1 MKISVLY
8 LGRLE
13 CRKYHLIECEDH
25 NEMIKSPIM
34 SILIERPTLG
44 NVLYDTGNSP
54 YYSTEYPPST
64 LETYPV
70 AEFISIEEALKAK
83 GLTPADIDLILMSHL
98 HFDHAGGLK
107 YFTGTKAIKNVLVAE
122 AELKNAFYQAMTGQV
137 GAYVKSLFDLEG
149 IRFQTINGETDLADD
164 LRLFVQNAHTPGVM
178 GMALKTRSK
187 GNVIVTSDA
196 IYTRESYQ
204 KELPPGGPINKTKK
218 EFYDNLNRI
227 KAMEKEYSAE
237 LLFGHD
243 YDQVMEWNKNGVIE

>member
-13 CRKYHLIECEDH
+13 CRKYHLIECDDH

-34 SILIERPTLG
+34 SVLIEHPILG
-44 NVLYDTGNSP
+44 NILYDTGNSP
-54 YYSTEYPPST
+54 YYSTEYPAST

-70 AEFISIEEALKAK
+70 AEFISIEDALKEK
-83 GLTPADIDLILMSHL
+83 GLTPADIDMIILSHL
-98 HFDHAGGLK
+98 HFDHAGGLR
-107 YFTGTKAIKNVLVAE
+107 YFTGTKAMKNVVVSE
-122 AELKNAFYQAMTGQV
+122 AELKNAFCQVMTGKP
-137 GAYVKSLFDLEG
+137 GAY
-149 IRFQTINGETDLADD
+149 
-164 LRLFVQNAHTPGVM
+164 
-178 GMALKTRSK
+178 
-187 GNVIVTSDA
+187 VIVTSDT
-196 IYTRESYQ
+196 IYTCDSYQ

-243 YDQVMEWNKNGVIE
+243 YDQVLKWKEKGVI

>member
-13 CRKYHLIECEDH
+13 CRKYHLIECDDH

-34 SILIERPTLG
+34 SVLIEHPILG
-44 NVLYDTGNSP
+44 NILYDTGNSP
-54 YYSTEYPPST
+54 YYSTEYPAST

-70 AEFISIEEALKAK
+70 AEFISIEDALKEK
-83 GLTPADIDLILMSHL
+83 GLTPADIDMIILSHL
-98 HFDHAGGLK
+98 HFDHAGGLR
-107 YFTGTKAIKNVLVAE
+107 YFTGTKAMKNVVVSE
-122 AELKNAFYQAMTGQV
+122 AEFKNAFCQVMTGKP
-137 GAYVKSLFDLEG
+137 GAY
-149 IRFQTINGETDLADD
+149 
-164 LRLFVQNAHTPGVM
+164 
-178 GMALKTRSK
+178 
-187 GNVIVTSDA
+187 VIVTSDT
-196 IYTRESYQ
+196 IYTCDSYQ

-243 YDQVMEWNKNGVIE
+243 YDQVLKWKEKGVI